1 MKRIAFILLCLVPL
15 LAMGA
20 KKVTWVIDPGHGGR
34 DYGCEGRRANE
45 KTISL
50 AVAKEVGRLVK
61 KNISGVRV
69 VYTREK
75 DTYPSL
81 SERCHMANARGAELF
96 ISIHVNSAPNP
107 YVRGTESFYA
117 TNVPLS
123 GTQAGKSELL
133 ALLLQRQYLSHGR
146 EISRG
151 VKQRELYVCENTN
164 MPSVLTEIG
173 FITNDTEE
181 AYMMSKAGQQE
192 LADAIYKALAEYQEL
207 TKNGTV
213 DKAKLRNLRY
223 SHYAPLTVTQPK
235 NKAAIE
241 VIPTEA
247 EKAKEAAEEAI
258 EVAKDNKAKAE
269 AAKIAKAEAEAKAK
283 AEAEEKA
290 REKALAEAK
299 AKEEAEARAK
309 AEALAK
315 AEAEAK
321 AKAEAEAKAKAQ
333 ANADAEAKAKA
344 ESLAKA
350 EAEAKAKA
358 EAEAKAKV
366 DAEATKKAA
375 TEAANEKPYFAIQ
388 LMNTATQLKEGDY
401 RLKGFKGVRYV
412 PSGDRFKV
420 IYSHAT
426 DYQVIKN
433 ELVGVRETFPEAFIV
448 AFLGDKQITT
458 AEALELLKK

>member
-1 MKRIAFILLCLVPL
+1 MKRNTFVLLVLLCLMPL
-15 LAMGA
+15 SAMGA

-34 DYGCEGRRANE
+34 DYGCEGRTSNE

-61 KNISGVRV
+61 KNINGVRV
-69 VYTREK
+69 VFTREK
-75 DTYPSL
+75 DTYPTL

-133 ALLLQRQYLSHGR
+133 ALLLQRQYLAHGR

-173 FITNDTEE
+173 FITNQAEE
-181 AYMMSKAGQQE
+181 VYLSSKAGQAE
-192 LADAIYKALAEYQEL
+192 LADAIYKALAEYREL
-207 TKNGTV
+207 TKDGTV
-213 DKAKLRNLRY
+213 DKKKLRNLRY
-223 SHYAPLTVTQPK
+223 SHYAPLTETAKQPK
-235 NKAAIE
+235 PVVE

-269 AAKIAKAEAEAKAK
+269 AAKIAKAEAEARAK

-290 REKALAEAK
+290 REL
-299 AKEEAEARAK
+299 
-309 AEALAK
+309 
-315 AEAEAK
+315 AEAK
-321 AKAEAEAKAKAQ
+321 AKAEAEAKAKAE
-333 ANADAEAKAKA
+333 AEKAAKAAAELAAAEAAKKAASEAAAKEAKAA
-344 ESLAKA
+344 EQTA
-350 EAEAKAKA
+350 EKPK
-358 EAEAKAKV
+358 
-366 DAEATKKAA
+366 
-375 TEAANEKPYFAIQ
+375 EAAAVQEKPYFAIQ
-388 LMNTATQLKEGDY
+388 LMNTAAKLQEGDY

-412 PSGDRFKV
+412 PAGERFKV
-420 IYSHAT
+420 IYSQAT

-433 ELVGVRETFPEAFIV
+433 ELAEVRETFPEAFIV

>member
-1 MKRIAFILLCLVPL
+1 MKRNTFVLLVLLCLMPL
-15 LAMGA
+15 SAMGA

-34 DYGCEGRRANE
+34 DYGCEGRTSNE

-61 KNISGVRV
+61 KNINGVRV
-69 VYTREK
+69 VFTREK
-75 DTYPSL
+75 DTYPTL

-133 ALLLQRQYLSHGR
+133 ALLLQRQYLAHGR

-173 FITNDTEE
+173 FITNQAEE
-181 AYMMSKAGQQE
+181 VYLSSKSGQAE
-192 LADAIYKALAEYQEL
+192 LADAIYKALAEYREL
-207 TKNGTV
+207 TKDGTV
-213 DKAKLRNLRY
+213 DKKKLRNLRY
-223 SHYAPLTVTQPK
+223 SHYAPLTETAKQPK
-235 NKAAIE
+235 PVVE

-269 AAKIAKAEAEAKAK
+269 AAKIAKAEAEARAK

-290 REKALAEAK
+290 REL
-299 AKEEAEARAK
+299 
-309 AEALAK
+309 
-315 AEAEAK
+315 AEAK
-321 AKAEAEAKAKAQ
+321 AKAEAEAKAKAE
-333 ANADAEAKAKA
+333 AEKAAKAAAELAAAEAAKKAASETAAKEAKAA
-344 ESLAKA
+344 EQTA
-350 EAEAKAKA
+350 EKPK
-358 EAEAKAKV
+358 
-366 DAEATKKAA
+366 
-375 TEAANEKPYFAIQ
+375 EAAAVQEKPYFAIQ
-388 LMNTATQLKEGDY
+388 LMNTAAKLQEGDY

-412 PSGDRFKV
+412 PAGERFKV
-420 IYSHAT
+420 IYSQAT

-433 ELVGVRETFPEAFIV
+433 ELAEVRETFPEAFIV